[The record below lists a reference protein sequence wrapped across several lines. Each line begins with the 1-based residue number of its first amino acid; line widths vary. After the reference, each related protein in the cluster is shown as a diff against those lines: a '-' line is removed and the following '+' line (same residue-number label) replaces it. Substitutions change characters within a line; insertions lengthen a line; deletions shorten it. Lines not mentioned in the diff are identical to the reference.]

1 MSFFGIGYWVFGIW
15 VYTYIHM
22 YTCIHIYWAL
32 CIGVY
37 TYIYKVHCTYVYT
50 SIYWELRMMWYYM
63 VNHHETTYGS
73 DQRPIP
79 ICVMSME
86 VCYDMM
92 VHGQLSWNNIRPV
105 PTLNTN
111 MSNLV
116 WMICIMYW
124 FHMMVHG
131 HHLNN
136 MRPKPR
142 PNTNMS
148 NLVWMIGIGLIWWS
162 MVITETTY
170 DPSQDPIPV
179 CQI

>member
-1 MSFFGIGYWVFGIW
+1 
-15 VYTYIHM
+15 M
-22 YTCIHIYWAL
+22 Y
-32 CIGVY
+32 
-37 TYIYKVHCTYVYT
+37 KEHCTYVYT
-50 SIYWELRMMWYYM
+50 SIYWELMMMWYYM

-92 VHGQLSWNNIRPV
+92 VHGQLSWNNIRPE

-116 WMICIMYW
+116 WMICIMFW

-170 DPSQDPIPV
+170 DIIMKNTWSRPMPNTNMRDEYGGMLWYDGAWSVIMKS
-179 CQI
+179 